1 MEKGSLTIK
10 IWYNSIF
17 YLLFISKFFMK
28 QFISGFFISSII
40 FIIGLLVFYNIE
52 KTKNQNN
59 PNQQYEAKNLQNQ
72 NIEISPKSETITKS
86 DKKPNIEISSIVKK
100 NFIKN
105 DCKPSDFKYFE
116 KNGNI
121 YTSCLNNEKELKT
134 SGLNF
139 YPVISGDYTKIAFLT
154 VADKTNKNLIKYL
167 ATCISKVKRDER
179 NEICIGEGSDIW
191 KGINI

>member
-1 MEKGSLTIK
+1 
-10 IWYNSIF
+10 
-17 YLLFISKFFMK
+17 MK